1 MNRKELYRITKDKI
15 RGYVNLSFSQ
25 EGEDIIIDNLINY
38 KEKGFYVDIGALHPA
53 RFSNTMRF
61 YYRGWSGLNVDAMP
75 GSMQLFNKLRPRDIN
90 VEAGVSSN
98 GENMIY
104 YKFNEPALNTFDN
117 KKAEK
122 LIKQGQYQLTEEIEV
137 QTYTVMEILDRY
149 IAKNQKIDIM
159 DIDIEG
165 FDEPV
170 INQIDWEK
178 YHPEIVLA
186 EKLDNH
192 FVMPLEI
199 LDKNGYQIAA
209 WTGRTVIYKL
219 RNNYM

>member
-1 MNRKELYRITKDKI
+1 MNRKELCRIIKDKT
-15 RGYVNLSFSQ
+15 RGYANLSFSQ
-25 EGEDIIIDNLINY
+25 EGEDIIVDNLISY
-38 KEKGFYVDIGALHPA
+38 KKQGFYVDIGALHPA

-98 GENMIY
+98 GERMIY

-117 KKAEK
+117 IKAEK
-122 LIKQGQYQLTEEIEV
+122 LIKQGQYQLTEKMEV
-137 QTYTVMEILDRY
+137 QTYTAMEILDRY

-178 YHPEIVLA
+178 YRPEIVLA

-192 FVMPLEI
+192 VIMPLDV
-199 LDKNGYQIAA
+199 LDKNGYQIVA

-219 RNNYM
+219 KRC